1 MDEKEFDYLNV
12 IPLVDVMLVLLT
24 IVLTTSTFIAAG
36 SIRVE
41 LPKASTSEETAVL
54 HPRTVSIDKEGRI
67 WLEAEEVSLISLAAV
82 LEGVD
87 RETPILVRA
96 DKSLALQEFVDVF
109 GAVKQLGFTH
119 LSLQTEQTP

>member
-36 SIRVE
+36 GIRVE
-41 LPKASTSEETAVL
+41 LPKASTSEETGVL

-67 WLEAEEVSLISLAAV
+67 WLEAEEVSLISLTAV

-96 DKSLALQEFVDVF
+96 DKSLALQGFVDVF